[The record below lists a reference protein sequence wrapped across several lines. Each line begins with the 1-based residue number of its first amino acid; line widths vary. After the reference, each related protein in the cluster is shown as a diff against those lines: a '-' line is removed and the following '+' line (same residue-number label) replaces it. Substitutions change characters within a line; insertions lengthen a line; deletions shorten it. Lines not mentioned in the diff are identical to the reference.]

1 MAQRI
6 GVLRVTIDQGAI
18 RAEAG
23 GQLSPQ
29 EWIFAIEMTKTRIL
43 GQAAK
48 TSPIDLIT
56 RKVDRVAGGE

>member
-1 MAQRI
+1 MTQRVGI
-6 GVLRVTIDQGAI
+6 LRVSIDGQSI

-48 TSPIDLIT
+48 ASPIDLIT
-56 RKVDRVAGGE
+56 RKVDRAEGAE

>member
-1 MAQRI
+1 MTQRVGI
-6 GVLRVTIDQGAI
+6 LRVTIDQGSI

-29 EWIFAIEMTKTRIL
+29 EWLFAIEMTRHRIIS
-43 GQAAK
+43 QVAK

-56 RKVDRVAGGE
+56 RKVDRTEGAE